1 MLPCCVLNIEV
12 NYLKLVFKFPI
23 LTCTCYGM
31 HFCPLSS
38 CPYML
43 LYFKIK
49 FFNNLLPPQITCMW
63 LHSQFSISVLN
74 LHETFLLNSCKIQ
87 TSCMLL
93 TLLLIC
99 MIHSSQIPNF
109 HFIHSLLVFMVLQCL
124 QLFQERFSKRRVK
137 AINVS
142 NCTIVNKF

>member
-1 MLPCCVLNIEV
+1 MGCTFVLC
-12 NYLKLVFKFPI
+12 LLVH
-23 LTCTCYGM
+23 TCTV
-31 HFCPLSS
+31 
-38 CPYML
+38 
-43 LYFKIK
+43 YFKIK

-63 LHSQFSISVLN
+63 LHSQFSISVVN

-93 TLLLIC
+93 TLLLIYMY